1 MTTRRPL
8 VLISGAFSE
17 LPQGDSVIG
26 ASVTLTA
33 APSGLILVGS
43 DLGID
48 GVALASGEAAQSTAN
63 TSLASGNAA
72 LVDAGVALASGNAAL
87 QLFADNPPTSVD
99 TIIGLIIALS

>member
-17 LPQGDSVIG
+17 LPQGDAVVG

-63 TSLASGNAA
+63 T
-72 LVDAGVALASGNAAL
+72 ALASGNAAL
-87 QLFADNPPTSVD
+87 EYIANNPGISEGDV
-99 TIIGLIIALS
+99 IGLIFALG